1 MLKKKAFNRIFFTTI
16 IFFIVF
22 SIYSLKEINNNDK
35 NYKQESSTKEE
46 TIYTLNK
53 DNYISKTSIY
63 VSKMLSL
70 EDKIKSKLETMT
82 KDNNKNSLLPSYFKP
97 ILPANTKVLEV
108 KKEDS
113 LVKVYFSKE
122 LLNINKEQSE
132 KMIESIVY
140 TITDDSILGI
150 EIYAGGNMLKYVPNT
165 TKELPTILTKDI
177 GINKSYEIDRN
188 SDIKKVFM
196 TYYTNNDNS
205 YYEVPVTKYVND
217 NREKL
222 EIIFDKLN
230 EDFCGVN
237 LISLLENVKLINY
250 KIESDKIVININ
262 KEITEDEKNLIFES
276 IFANYNIKKIELL
289 VNGEKKFAKN
299 TWNINIFIV

>member
-35 NYKQESSTKEE
+35 NYKKESDIKAE

-113 LVKVYFSKE
+113 LVKIYFSKE

-150 EIYAGGNMLKYVPNT
+150 EIYAGGNMLKYVPHT
-165 TKELPTILTKDI
+165 MKELPTILTKDI

-205 YYEVPVTKYVND
+205 YHEVPVTKYVND

-230 EDFCGVN
+230 EDFCGVS

-250 KIESDKIVININ
+250 KIESNKIVININ
-262 KEITEDEKNLIFES
+262 KEITEDEKKLIFES
-276 IFANYNIKKIELL
+276 IFANYNVKKIELL
-289 VNGEKKFAKN
+289 VNGEKKFTKT

>member
-289 VNGEKKFAKN
+289 VNGEKKFTKN
-299 TWNINIFIV
+299 T